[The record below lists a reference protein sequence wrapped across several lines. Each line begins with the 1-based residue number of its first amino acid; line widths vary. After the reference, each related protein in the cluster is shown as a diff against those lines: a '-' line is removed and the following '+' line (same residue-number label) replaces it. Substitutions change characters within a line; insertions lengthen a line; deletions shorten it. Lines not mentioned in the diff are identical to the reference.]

1 MKIKIYPFILILFL
15 LIVFFI
21 FYKGLHNPNIYEP
34 SVDYKKDIPEF
45 QAKNFEN
52 NEIIKSQDIFLD
64 NKFYLFN
71 IWASW
76 CLPCRDEHKFLI
88 DLSKDKI
95 IQIIGLNYKDKNEN
109 AEKFLKD
116 LKSPY
121 KIILSDI
128 DGTIAIEWGAYG
140 VPETF
145 LIYDKKIIKKIIGPI
160 NKKSLFEIKEIIK

>member
-1 MKIKIYPFILILFL
+1 
-15 LIVFFI
+15 
-21 FYKGLHNPNIYEP
+21 
-34 SVDYKKDIPEF
+34 
-45 QAKNFEN
+45 
-52 NEIIKSQDIFLD
+52 
-64 NKFYLFN
+64 LFN